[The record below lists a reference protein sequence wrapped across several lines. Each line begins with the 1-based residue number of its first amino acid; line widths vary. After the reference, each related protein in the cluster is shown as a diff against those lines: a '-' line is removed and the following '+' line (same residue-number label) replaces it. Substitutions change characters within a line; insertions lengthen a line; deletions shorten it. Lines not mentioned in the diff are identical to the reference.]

1 MMDFKYEIKIMA
13 DPEEVFA
20 ALTNPFQIELWSGYA
35 ADMKAEV
42 GYVFSVWEGDIAGVN
57 LEIVPDR
64 LLVQEWF
71 FGENAEPSIVRL
83 ELKKDGNRGTVVR
96 LLHTHIPAEVFE
108 EITEGWK
115 EYYLGSVKNMLEVY

>member
-1 MMDFKYEIKIMA
+1 MFFRCGRGILRCQPGNCTGPAFGAGM
-13 DPEEVFA
+13 VF
-20 ALTNPFQIELWSGYA
+20 WR
-35 ADMKAEV
+35 K
-42 GYVFSVWEGDIAGVN
+42 
-57 LEIVPDR
+57 R
-64 LLVQEWF
+64 
-71 FGENAEPSIVRL
+71 EPSIVRL

>member
-1 MMDFKYEIKIMA
+1 MDFKYEIKIMA

-42 GYVFSVWEGDIAGVN
+42 GYVFSLWEGDIAGVN

-83 ELKKDGNRGTVVR
+83 E
-96 LLHTHIPAEVFE
+96 
-108 EITEGWK
+108 
-115 EYYLGSVKNMLEVY
+115 

>member
-42 GYVFSVWEGDIAGVN
+42 GYVFSLWEGDIAGVN

-71 FGENAEPSIVRL
+71 L
-83 ELKKDGNRGTVVR
+83 EKMPN
-96 LLHTHIPAEVFE
+96 LLLFA
-108 EITEGWK
+108 W
-115 EYYLGSVKNMLEVY
+115 N

>member
-42 GYVFSVWEGDIAGVN
+42 GYVFSLWEGILQVSTWKLCRTGFWCRNGFLEKMPN
-57 LEIVPDR
+57 L
-64 LLVQEWF
+64 LLFAW
-71 FGENAEPSIVRL
+71 N
-83 ELKKDGNRGTVVR
+83 
-96 LLHTHIPAEVFE
+96 
-108 EITEGWK
+108 
-115 EYYLGSVKNMLEVY
+115 

>member
-1 MMDFKYEIKIMA
+1 MDFKYEIKIMA

-42 GYVFSVWEGDIAGVN
+42 GYVFSLWEGDIAGVN

-83 ELKKDGNRGTVVR
+83 ELKKDGNRGTVVQ

>member
-42 GYVFSVWEGDIAGVN
+42 GYVFSLWEGVLQVSTWKLYRTGFWCRN
-57 LEIVPDR
+57 G
-64 LLVQEWF
+64 F